1 MEDFMENTQLINNQN
16 NQSVLVLNKIEPNS
30 SFSLI
35 VTAEFAGLRIDKF
48 ITHHFTQYS
57 RSFLQK
63 IFDQNLVIL
72 NKLKTLKPS
81 YQLKIGDIIDIT
93 FTGSNT
99 NKEIK
104 DFSED
109 FHVEIVAKHDD
120 FLIINKPAGLV
131 VHAPN
136 QNYKNST
143 LTDWIVQTHEEIA
156 HVGLIDR
163 PGIVHRL
170 DKDTSGLMI
179 IPRTNQAHATLTE
192 MFKQRKI
199 KKTYIALVLGHPEK
213 SGTIDYFIGRHPT
226 IKNKMHY
233 FSNTTKRTSS
243 KDAITHYQVL
253 EYFQDYSLIQVKP
266 ITGRTHQIRVHFASL
281 GYPLLADCVYGQK
294 SKILKRHALH
304 AQHLEFE
311 YQGQNYSFTLD
322 LPDDMQTVIT
332 SLQKSALK

>member
-1 MEDFMENTQLINNQN
+1 MKNGQLSSIEQN
-16 NQSVLVLNKIEPNS
+16 YSQSIIKLIEPNS
-30 SFSLI
+30 SFSFT
-35 VTAEFAGLRIDKF
+35 VTAESAGIRIDKF
-48 ITHHFTQYS
+48 ITSNFTQYS

-63 IFDQNLVIL
+63 IFDQNLVVL
-72 NKLKTLKPS
+72 NKKKPIKPS
-81 YQLKIGDIIDIT
+81 YALKTGDIIDIT
-93 FTGSNT
+93 FLSTE
-99 NKEIK
+99 KKQEIK
-104 DFSED
+104 IFPQDRA
-109 FHVEIVAKHDD
+109 VQIVAKHDD

-136 QNYKNST
+136 QNYDDIT

-179 IPRTNQAHATLTE
+179 IPRTNHAHAIMTE

-199 KKTYIALVLGHPEK
+199 KKTYVAIVLGHPEK
-213 SGTIDYFIGRHPT
+213 SGVVDYYIGRHPT

-243 KDAITHYQVL
+243 KDAITHYQTV
-253 EYFQDYSLIQVKP
+253 EYFKDYSLMQIKP
-266 ITGRTHQIRVHFASL
+266 VTGRTHQIRVHFAAL

-304 AQHLEFE
+304 AQQLEFE
-311 YQGQNYSFTLD
+311 YEGKQYSFSVD
-322 LPDDMQTVIT
+322 LPVDMQDVIKT
-332 SLQKSALK
+332 LQSSNTL